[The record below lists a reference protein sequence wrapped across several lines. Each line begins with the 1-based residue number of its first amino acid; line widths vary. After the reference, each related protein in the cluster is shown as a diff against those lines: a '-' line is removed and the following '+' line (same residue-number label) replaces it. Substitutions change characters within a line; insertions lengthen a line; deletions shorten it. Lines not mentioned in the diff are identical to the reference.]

1 MAPAGFQTPA
11 GALLSRRQGWG
22 RRVPRFGL
30 SGAERPPIVCVMF
43 CVDEATAAAV
53 RQVYEA
59 NGELSAAVE
68 PVSVKIV
75 AA

>member
-1 MAPAGFQTPA
+1 
-11 GALLSRRQGWG
+11 
-22 RRVPRFGL
+22 
-30 SGAERPPIVCVMF
+30 MF